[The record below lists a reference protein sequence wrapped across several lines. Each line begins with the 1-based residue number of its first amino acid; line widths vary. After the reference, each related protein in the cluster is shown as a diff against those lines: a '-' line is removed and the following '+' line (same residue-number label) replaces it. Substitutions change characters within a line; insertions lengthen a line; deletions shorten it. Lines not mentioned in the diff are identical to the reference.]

1 MQSIVR
7 VSLMLFY
14 CVPEIAH
21 GRLGTC
27 TCICYKDTK
36 ENGNI
41 HVLYMDFELQSI
53 Y

>member
-21 GRLGTC
+21 GRLG